1 MKLYVGNL
9 NYAMD
14 ETTLQDLFTG
24 YGEVDSVKLVIDRDT
39 GRSRG
44 FAFVEMPNKNE
55 ALNAMQDLAQ
65 KEIEGRMLVVNEARP
80 QARR

>member
-1 MKLYVGNL
+1 
-9 NYAMD
+9 MD